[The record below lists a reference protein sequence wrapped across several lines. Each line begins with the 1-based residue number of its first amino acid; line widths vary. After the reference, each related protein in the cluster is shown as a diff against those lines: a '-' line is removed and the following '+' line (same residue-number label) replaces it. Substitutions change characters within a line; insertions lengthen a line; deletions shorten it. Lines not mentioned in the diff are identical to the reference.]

1 MSNLLP
7 RLGYAWRRHGPIGLI
22 WVAAYNL
29 VYHVIGRKDRPGGS
43 RGADSFDEEFGTDT
57 GGIREIRSLD
67 VLALP
72 AARYAVRY
80 GPSGVQGVR
89 SALDKLPID
98 YTRFTFI
105 DYGSGKGRVL
115 FLAAGFPFEEVIGIE
130 FSRELH
136 ETALRNLA
144 RLTPEITRCGKVSSI
159 HADAALFEPPKSN
172 LVCYFYNPFG
182 PPVMAAVATRLIA
195 HHDQFGYRII
205 VIYVD
210 PQHREIFEESGKF
223 RIYNEA
229 GNTVVLTTAA

>member
-1 MSNLLP
+1 MSPLFA
-7 RLGYAWRRHGPIGLI
+7 RLGYAWRRHGPVGLV
-22 WVAAYNL
+22 WVAVYNL
-29 VYHVIGRKDRPGGS
+29 VYHLTGRKRPSGGS
-43 RGADSFDEEFGTDT
+43 RDTDPFDEEFGTDT

-80 GPSGVQGVR
+80 GPSGVRCVR

-98 YTRFTFI
+98 YSRFTFI

-115 FLAAGFPFEEVIGIE
+115 FLAVGFPFEEVIGIE

-136 ETALRNLA
+136 ETALRNLT
-144 RLTPEITRCGKVSSI
+144 RLTLEIARRGKVSSI
-159 HADAALFEPPKSN
+159 HADAALFKPPKSN

-182 PPVMAAVATRLIA
+182 PPVMAAAAARLIA

-223 RIYNEA
+223 TIYNEA
-229 GNTVVLTTAA
+229 GNTVVLSTAA